1 MCIQPLKLVFI
12 SASFI
17 NKLLSHLLSCTNN
30 LIKVRTPQLL
40 WVHMSFILQVQAS
53 SHVGVILFF
62 KLSENKTKKTRLAAP
77 LLFDCRKKIY
87 SKPYFFGLPRWHTLF
102 SWMKYWLVGFVL
114 VVYVYMQLSLWLAH
128 VLFVGMP
135 RFCLF
140 TVIFLFHKLVELH
153 SSAKHELIDDIENRE
168 SSALIEI
175 ET

>member
-1 MCIQPLKLVFI
+1 MCIQPLNLVFI
-12 SASFI
+12 SASLI

-87 SKPYFFGLPRWHTLF
+87 SKPYFLDYPDAIHCFLEWNIDWLDLFWWYMYICNCHFDLHTCCLLECLDIVCLLLF
-102 SWMKYWLVGFVL
+102 FFFI
-114 VVYVYMQLSLWLAH
+114 SLLNYTP
-128 VLFVGMP
+128 LQN
-135 RFCLF
+135 
-140 TVIFLFHKLVELH
+140 T
-153 SSAKHELIDDIENRE
+153 S
-168 SSALIEI
+168 
-175 ET
+175 